1 MCLSYQIA
9 EGIILFYF
17 HDGNCWEFILFV
29 LVLLL
34 NPAYLYVDV
43 NSDTDGDIAMLGFE
57 LNVKG

>member
-9 EGIILFYF
+9 EGMILFYF
-17 HDGNCWEFILFV
+17 HGGNWWEFILFV

-43 NSDTDGDIAMLGFE
+43 NSDTDGDIAMLGF
-57 LNVKG
+57 